1 MKHVFNI
8 IAAALLLVFFGG
20 AFFVYSY
27 GEKLTQQG
35 FMRGLNLWLLVILL
49 HLINIVVP
57 LLF

>member
-8 IAAALLLVFFGG
+8 IASALLLFFFGG

-27 GEKLTQQG
+27 GEKLGSRG
-35 FMRGLNLWLLVILL
+35 FMRFITLWLLVLL
-49 HLINIVVP
+49 LYLINIVLP

>member
-1 MKHVFNI
+1 MKHIRRVI
-8 IAAALLLVFFGG
+8 LAALLLVFFGG

-35 FMRGLNLWLLVILL
+35 FMRGINLWLLVILL
-49 HLINIVVP
+49 HLINIVIP